1 MATPEDSSATD
12 QGELQFEQAEFPA
25 ETGAVQEHVTRCSA
39 CSTAIPDVYYEANG
53 KVVCSPCRDKIEAA
67 LNQGSRLGRVVKA
80 FGFGTIAAAIG
91 AILYYAI
98 MRITGLNIGLVAV
111 VVGLM
116 VGGAVK
122 AGSGRRGGRFYQL
135 LAVFLTY
142 SAIAAM
148 YIPDM
153 MHGIAKEFGK
163 DAPDQVAG
171 ADGKAGPAQAPAPAP
186 AAAPGDQARDEAA
199 KKQPAPAAE
208 PPVQPAPAQQQKVS
222 IGGFLLA
229 AVLVL
234 GLLIGFAYSIPVLV
248 AMQAPIS
255 GLIFGFAIWEA
266 WKINRKVEVAFNGPF
281 RLTTHPGDDPASE
294 PEEVANES

>member
-12 QGELQFEQAEFPA
+12 HDELQFEEAEFPA
-25 ETGAVQEHVTRCSA
+25 ETGAVQEHRTHCSA

-53 KVVCSPCRDKIEAA
+53 KVVCSSCRDKIEAA
-67 LNQGSRLGRVVKA
+67 LSQGSRLGRVVKA
-80 FGFGTIAAAIG
+80 CGFGTIAAAIG

-122 AGSGRRGGRFYQL
+122 AGSGSRGGRFYQL

-153 MHGIAKEFGK
+153 MQGIAKEIGK

-171 ADGKAGPAQAPAPAP
+171 ADGKAAPAPLP
-186 AAAPGDQARDEAA
+186 AEAADEQGKHEAA
-199 KKQPAPAAE
+199 KKAPGRLPDRPSSQHLRLHGRTRSA
-208 PPVQPAPAQQQKVS
+208 
-222 IGGFLLA
+222 
-229 AVLVL
+229 
-234 GLLIGFAYSIPVLV
+234 
-248 AMQAPIS
+248 
-255 GLIFGFAIWEA
+255 WEA
-266 WKINRKVEVAFNGPF
+266 FCSP
-281 RLTTHPGDDPASE
+281 P
-294 PEEVANES
+294 